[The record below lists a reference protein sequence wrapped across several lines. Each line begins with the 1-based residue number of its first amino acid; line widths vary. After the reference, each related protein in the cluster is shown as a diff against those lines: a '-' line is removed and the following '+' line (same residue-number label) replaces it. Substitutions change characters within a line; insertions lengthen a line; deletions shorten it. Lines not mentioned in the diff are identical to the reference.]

1 MTTRNY
7 ALDPSYVNPSAISI
21 TLCQQCCQHEVYKAV
36 YNGYISSNPLM
47 QLTMKAEELC
57 PAIQGQLDK
66 LTVGRCLAAPIGYKA
81 SLQFL
86 ATEDVA

>member
-1 MTTRNY
+1 
-7 ALDPSYVNPSAISI
+7 
-21 TLCQQCCQHEVYKAV
+21 
-36 YNGYISSNPLM
+36 M

-66 LTVGRCLAAPIGYKA
+66 LTVGRWLAAPIGYKA
-81 SLQFL
+81 SLQFI

>member
-1 MTTRNY
+1 
-7 ALDPSYVNPSAISI
+7 
-21 TLCQQCCQHEVYKAV
+21 
-36 YNGYISSNPLM
+36 M

-66 LTVGRCLAAPIGYKA
+66 LTVGRCLAAPIEYEA
-81 SLQFL
+81 SLQFI